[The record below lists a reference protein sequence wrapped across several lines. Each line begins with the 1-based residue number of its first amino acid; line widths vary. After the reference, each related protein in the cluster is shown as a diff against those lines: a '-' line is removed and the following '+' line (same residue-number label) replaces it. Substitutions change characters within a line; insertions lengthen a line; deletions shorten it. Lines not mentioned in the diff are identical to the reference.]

1 MTNVPICARIDP
13 VGRIALHRLAADCG
27 IRPWNSSV
35 IARFGAGAV
44 QTQTNRSPSTGLR
57 CSAAFALSARRNGLV
72 RAPQSRHSRI
82 PRPVRSGPSPKRR
95 RAAEPDSR
103 PAGLKISPKSGRR
116 FEPANSR
123 WDSWDTACYR
133 VTSRD
138 SKCLPFYTVG
148 VTGSIP
154 VPPSSKIKK
163 IVPKP
168 DAGLLRRAAE
178 GHAAEGN

>member
-35 IARFGAGAV
+35 ITRFGAV

-72 RAPQSRHSRI
+72 RAPQSRHSRL
-82 PRPVRSGPSPKRR
+82 PAAGPKRPSPKRR
-95 RAAEPDSR
+95 RAAESDSR
-103 PAGLKISPKSGRR
+103 PAGLKISPKSGSR

-138 SKCLPFYTVG
+138 SKSTVLHG
-148 VTGSIP
+148 
-154 VPPSSKIKK
+154 
-163 IVPKP
+163 
-168 DAGLLRRAAE
+168 R
-178 GHAAEGN
+178 GHRFNPCTA

>member
-13 VGRIALHRLAADCG
+13 VGRIALHPLAADCG

-35 IARFGAGAV
+35 IARFGAV
-44 QTQTNRSPSTGLR
+44 QTQTNRSPSLGCVFPRLLHFLLVGTGL
-57 CSAAFALSARRNGLV
+57 FEHRR
-72 RAPQSRHSRI
+72 ADIPEC

-103 PAGLKISPKSGRR
+103 PAGLKISPKSGLR

-154 VPPSSKIKK
+154 VPPTNRIKK
-163 IVPKP
+163 IVPQP

-178 GHAAEGN
+178 CHAGEGN